1 MGMIREGDANK
12 IRELFGH
19 MSRDVRLRVFHRKDA
34 TDFEKVA
41 SELVGE
47 VGALSDRVQ
56 LEMIDLNEDGDA
68 GTAAGIER
76 TPAIVVEN
84 GGPTGVRFFGVPAG
98 GEFGVLIESI
108 LDAGTDRP
116 SPLSPDTLKAL
127 EQVKT
132 PVHIQV
138 FFTPNCPHC
147 PQAVRLAQLFA
158 MASEHISADL
168 IEAGEFQDLIQKYSI
183 QGVPKTIINETIDMV
198 GAQPENVTL
207 QHVLQAAQGE
217 SS

>member
-1 MGMIREGDANK
+1 MIRESDADK
-12 IRELFGH
+12 IRELFDN
-19 MSRDVRLRVFHRKDA
+19 MSRVVRLRVFLRKDA

-41 SELVGE
+41 SQLITE
-47 VGALSDRVQ
+47 VEGLSDRVQ
-56 LEMIDLNEDGDA
+56 LEVIDLNEDGDA
-68 GTAAGIER
+68 ASAAGIER
-76 TPAIVVEN
+76 TPAIVIEN
-84 GGPTGVRFFGVPAG
+84 GGQPGVRFFGVPAG
-98 GEFGVLIESI
+98 GEFGVLIETI

-116 SPLSPDTLKAL
+116 SPLAPDTLKAL

-132 PVHIQV
+132 PVHMQV
-138 FFTPNCPHC
+138 FFTPTCPHC

-158 MASEHISADL
+158 MASDHISADL

-183 QGVPKTIINETIDMV
+183 QGVPKTVINETIDMV
-198 GAQPENVTL
+198 GAQPENVAL